1 MPVFVPG
8 DLDLQTC
15 PREGPNMSLCEFDAN
30 LFRVPE
36 IFHTQTKKAQTDKAK
51 KQNPMQFT
59 ACGKHLSTS
68 ATGVCGVR
76 PSCQPLQ
83 NDLQGE

>member
-15 PREGPNMSLCEFDAN
+15 PSEGPNMSLCEFYAN
-30 LFRVPE
+30 LFSGSRD
-36 IFHTQTKKAQTDKAK
+36 ISYTNKKAQTDKAK
-51 KQNPMQFT
+51 NQNPMQFT
-59 ACGKHLSTS
+59 ACGKNLSTF

-76 PSCQPLQ
+76 PCQPLQ